1 MCYNCG
7 VNPGEITI
15 YRNTECPVCGKDL
28 KVCLNCEYFDR
39 DSHWQCREN
48 IPEEVRD
55 KDRSNFCDYFR
66 YSRKVDSKADGD
78 FKKQINE
85 AKSDFLK
92 LFEDE

>member
-7 VNPGEITI
+7 VNPGEIGI

-28 KVCLNCEYFDR
+28 KICLNCVFYDKNA
-39 DSHWQCREN
+39 HWGCREN
-48 IPEEVRD
+48 ITEEVKI
-55 KDRSNFCDYFR
+55 KDRSNFCDYFH
-66 YSRKVDSKADGD
+66 YNEKVDSDSSGD

-92 LFEDE
+92 LFGDE